1 MTRLIQYQRRAIEQ
15 VIEIPFSSFAIR
27 AGQEYFLHNS
37 AIFLAGVSNGVGSC
51 PDLYGRYFAVFTK
64 NPTDRSRVFF
74 PDPTR
79 WLECSGAVLL
89 RDREKHE
96 TDPDVSLNTQKLCQ
110 AVNGL
115 RVLHKIEVPKRI
127 FFAYNGKI
135 KIYSAELA

>member
-1 MTRLIQYQRRAIEQ
+1 MVRLTQYQRKTIEQ
-15 VIEIPFSSFAIR
+15 VIEIPFSSFVIR
-27 AGQEYFLHNS
+27 ANQEYFLHNS
-37 AIFLAGVSNGVGSC
+37 AIFLAGVSDGVGNC
-51 PDLYGRYFAVFTK
+51 ADLNGKYLAVFTK

-89 RDREKHE
+89 RDREKYE
-96 TDPDVSLNTQKLCQ
+96 IDPDISLNTQKLCQ

-127 FFAYNGKI
+127 FFAYNGKT
-135 KIYSAELA
+135 KVYSAELA